1 MDLAITSAWPEAPA
15 TSTPPRSSFA
25 IEVSDLLVARLKR
38 RDLEAF
44 EQIYRLFDRPVYTLA
59 LRLLGNPTE
68 AYDLS
73 QDSFLKVFEQVAQFR
88 DEAPFWGWLRS
99 IVVNAALMRL
109 RGRRP
114 MEDLDMAAID
124 SLIENSPD
132 PLASASSHDLKR
144 ALDSLPAISRAV
156 VWLYYVEGYT
166 HEEIARSFDRTVSF
180 SKSQVAR
187 AANKLRALL
196 NEENGSW
203 NSRTTSY

>member
-1 MDLAITSAWPEAPA
+1 MMLSTAPDLLTAPVA
-15 TSTPPRSSFA
+15 VRSSFA
-25 IEVSDLLVARLKR
+25 IEVSELLIARVKR
-38 RDLEAF
+38 RELDAF
-44 EQIYRLFDRPVYTLA
+44 EQVYRLFDRQVYTLA

-73 QDSFLKVFEQVAQFR
+73 QDSFLKAFEQVAQYR
-88 DEAPFWGWLRS
+88 SEAPFWAWLRS

-114 MEDLDMAAID
+114 LD
-124 SLIENSPD
+124 E
-132 PLASASSHDLKR
+132 
-144 ALDSLPAISRAV
+144 LDSLMLESLVDEGPDPVANASAADLKNALAQLPPLSRAV

-187 AANKLRALL
+187 AASKLRALL
-196 NEENGSW
+196 SEEDGSW
-203 NSRTTSY
+203 NPATMPC

>member
-1 MDLAITSAWPEAPA
+1 MLSTTSDLTASAPA
-15 TSTPPRSSFA
+15 QRTSFA
-25 IEVSDLLVARLKR
+25 VEVSELLVARVKR

-44 EQIYRLFDRPVYTLA
+44 EQIYRLFDRQVYTLA

-73 QDSFLKVFEQVAQFR
+73 QDSFLKAFEQIAQYR
-88 DEAPFWGWLRS
+88 SEAPFWAWLRS

-114 MEDLDMAAID
+114 LDELDVLMLD
-124 SLIENSPD
+124 SLPDAGPD
-132 PLASASSHDLKR
+132 PMANASSQDLKR
-144 ALDSLPAISRAV
+144 ALGQLPALSRAV

-187 AANKLRALL
+187 AALKLRALL
-196 NEENGSW
+196 NEEDGSW
-203 NSRTTSY
+203 NPATMPC

>member
-1 MDLAITSAWPEAPA
+1 M
-15 TSTPPRSSFA
+15 
-25 IEVSDLLVARLKR
+25 LVARLKR

-203 NSRTTSY
+203 NPRTTSY